1 MEGFGN
7 ISTKN
12 INELIKKIEQ
22 RIALITKNIDKNIDI
37 LNNKLSYCVSE
48 LARLKDEFENLKRDT
63 EIELERLENELEELD
78 EFVNHLYNECI
89 KVNFGSV
96 SGEKV
101 ASGIAPLKNWEQSGE
116 MNPIYAKYAELDE
129 SGRNIANYLNS
140 GYAASAW
147 IQDFID
153 SGYSS
158 ISATDISGEN
168 VTADNLSS
176 NSATLTS
183 VSSTNL
189 SSESAYV
196 TYLTALSASGESAL
210 YDNVSSTNVIAT
222 NLSSVDS
229 TITSLSGSSATI
241 TNITGESATIKNLTG
256 TSAEITNVSSNAL
269 TALTAE
275 GESSKYVDISGT
287 NVTADNLSS
296 NSATLT
302 SVSSKDISA
311 VNEYIT
317 NLYASSA
324 QGDSAKYVDISSTNV
339 TATNLTSTDANI
351 TNLTST
357 NINSTNLTALTAE
370 GNSAKYNEISS
381 TNLTA
386 FTASGNSAIFN
397 GISAQEISGNL
408 SGLAG
413 SATKLSSPRD
423 ISITGDEIG
432 WTVTFDGSQNTAAS
446 GQIKKVYWSALS
458 GNAVGSGSTDTS
470 GIMTPDQ
477 IQLEIDYKIS
487 QAVAGV
493 YQLKGNADWSA
504 LSAYPP
510 LSCKNGYV
518 YNIGDIPPESAV
530 DHNGNR
536 IFKGDNIVW
545 VSAYEDVNKW
555 DKLANTM
562 EMTGKLDTTA
572 FTSWSGVRFNE
583 TSANCALSAYSATTA
598 FEAQKLGTETSADII
613 TRASAGSAA
622 WDWVS
627 AHGDESITA
636 FTTAA
641 STNVDLV
648 ITSASGTSAGSE
660 YTLAASGYRT
670 NINPSTYLSA
680 SGANEYTSS
689 FGLTDTAET
698 HISEGHEASSWLDS
712 NAHNYISALNV
723 GEQHNASVTTASA
736 TDGSGTKYTINV
748 SGYKTIVNPDDTFLS
763 ANSADEYTS
772 SFGLTDTAKEY
783 ISAGYSAWSA
793 VSGLISGGTI
803 SADKIIGTTISA
815 SSFSADDATIDTI
828 SSTNITAVEISANN
842 YSGVSITSN
851 SANVSSLTSNY
862 ILTTNITA
870 SSALSGTN
878 ISSDNT
884 YVSSL
889 NVLSASGISANFT
902 SATINEITG
911 SSANLNYVSA
921 ITISSNE
928 YIGNSATISSI
939 SSDSISSNNL
949 TALTAQGN
957 SANYSTANISELT
970 SDSAFITNLT
980 ALSASGDSATFNG
993 ISAQEG
999 TISSLYANE
1008 ISANVFDVSAISSES
1023 AVISSFSA
1031 HNIDGDVAGF
1041 RDLTAAVVDVSEQL
1055 STPNLY
1061 ASSFIGDSATI
1072 TAITSDYAEIDEISS
1087 TFITALTA
1095 SGNSAIFSGISAQ
1108 VISGNLSGLAGSA
1121 TQLSTARI
1129 ISASG
1134 DATLSDISFA
1144 GSADVT
1150 GNIQIHSVNWSALD
1164 AGGNIVGSASTET
1177 SGIMPPSAINDLI
1190 NSKVDSGT
1198 SGKLDTTA
1206 FEDWSAARFDEED
1219 GLSARYALSAGSATI
1234 ASSAEYLGDQIS
1246 ADVITSATAGSAAYN
1261 WLTGNSNIQNI
1272 VSSIDTSA
1280 LHNVA
1285 LTAIRTTSDSG
1296 SNYTLKASGF
1306 KTTITTNDWVS
1317 GSTESDGYDL
1327 KYGLTNKTTD
1337 YLNEGHSAWSSV
1349 SSLINGDTISANI
1362 VKASDGFS
1370 GQNISGDNVSSTIDD
1385 LIGSA
1390 QSGQSAYNW
1399 IVTNSAKMGLSAY
1412 TTEQIINGIAW

>member
-48 LARLKDEFENLKRDT
+48 LSRLKDEFEHLKRDT

-89 KVNFGSV
+89 KVEFGSV

-116 MNPIYAKYAELDE
+116 MNPIYARYAEKDE

-168 VTADNLSS
+168 VTANNLSS

-210 YDNVSSTNVIAT
+210 YDNVSSTNVTAT

-241 TNITGESATIKNLTG
+241 TNITGESATITNLTG
-256 TSAEITNVSSNAL
+256 TSAEITNISSNAL

-287 NVTADNLSS
+287 NVTA
-296 NSATLT
+296 
-302 SVSSKDISA
+302 
-311 VNEYIT
+311 
-317 NLYASSA
+317 
-324 QGDSAKYVDISSTNV
+324 
-339 TATNLTSTDANI
+339 TNLTSTDANI

-357 NINSTNLTALTAE
+357 DISSTNLTALTTE
-370 GNSAKYNEISS
+370 GNSAKFNEISS

-386 FTASGNSAIFN
+386 LTASGNSAIFN
-397 GISAQEISGNL
+397 GISAHEISGNL

-413 SATKLSSPRD
+413 SATKLSSPRE

-458 GNAVGSGSTDTS
+458 GNAVGSGATDTS

-477 IQLEIDYKIS
+477 IQADIDFKIS

-493 YQLKGNADWSA
+493 YQLKGNASWETLTGDSDTHH
-504 LSAYPP
+504 
-510 LSCKNGYV
+510 NGYV
-518 YNIGDIPPESAV
+518 YNVTGDVPVTAQ
-530 DHNGNR
+530 DHSGNR
-536 IFKGDNIVW
+536 IIAGDNVVW
-545 VSAYEDVNKW
+545 IEAYSAENSWDV
-555 DKLANTM
+555 LANTT

-583 TSANCALSAYSATTA
+583 TSARWSELATSATTA

-636 FTTAA
+636 FTTAS

-689 FGLTDTAET
+689 FGLTDSAET
-698 HISEGHEASSWLDS
+698 YISEGHEASSWLDS

-723 GEQHNASVTTASA
+723 GEQHNASVTTASELN
-736 TDGSGTKYTINV
+736 GSGTKYTINV
-748 SGYKTIVNPDDTFLS
+748 SGYKTIVNPDNTFLS
-763 ANSADEYTS
+763 AKQDDEYTS
-772 SFGLTDTAKEY
+772 SFGLTDTAIEY

-803 SADKIIGTTISA
+803 SADTIIGTTISA
-815 SSFSADDATIDTI
+815 SSFSADDATVGTI
-828 SSTNITAVEISANN
+828 SSTHITAVEISANN

-851 SANVSSLTSNY
+851 SANVSSLTSND
-862 ILTTNITA
+862 ILTDNITA
-870 SSALSGTN
+870 SSAISKSISGTN

-889 NVLSASGISANFT
+889 NVLSANGISANFT
-902 SATINEITG
+902 SATINEIKG
-911 SSANLNYVSA
+911 SSANINYVSA

-939 SSDSISSNNL
+939 YADSASANNL

-957 SANYSTANISELT
+957 SANYSSANISELT

-1031 HNIDGDVAGF
+1031 HNIDGDFADFINLTGNNVNI
-1041 RDLTAAVVDVSEQL
+1041 DYLTATTLTATTFS
-1055 STPNLY
+1055 
-1061 ASSFIGDSATI
+1061 GDSASI
-1072 TAITSDYAEIDEISS
+1072 TAISSDYAEIDEISS
-1087 TFITALTA
+1087 TFITALSA

-1121 TQLSTARI
+1121 TQLSTPRI

-1134 DATLSDISFA
+1134 DATLSDISFD
-1144 GSADVT
+1144 GTTDVT

-1206 FEDWSAARFDEED
+1206 FTSWSADRFDET
-1219 GLSARYALSAGSATI
+1219 SARYALSAGSATI
-1234 ASSAEYLGDQIS
+1234 ATSAEYLGDQSS

-1306 KTTITTNDWVS
+1306 KTELTTNDWVS

>member
-48 LARLKDEFENLKRDT
+48 LTRLKDEFENLKRDT
-63 EIELERLENELEELD
+63 EIELERLENELEDLD

-116 MNPIYAKYAELDE
+116 MNPIYAKYAEKDE
-129 SGRNIANYLNS
+129 FGRNIANYLNS
-140 GYAASAW
+140 GHAASAW
-147 IQDFID
+147 IQGFID

-168 VTADNLSS
+168 VTANNLSS

-210 YDNVSSTNVIAT
+210 YNNVSSTNVIAT

-241 TNITGESATIKNLTG
+241 TNITGESATITNLTG

-275 GESSKYVDISGT
+275 GESAKYVYISGN
-287 NVTADNLSS
+287 NVTAN
-296 NSATLT
+296 
-302 SVSSKDISA
+302 
-311 VNEYIT
+311 
-317 NLYASSA
+317 
-324 QGDSAKYVDISSTNV
+324 
-339 TATNLTSTDANI
+339 NLTSTDANI

-357 NINSTNLTALTAE
+357 DINSTNLTALTAE

-386 FTASGNSAIFN
+386 LTASGNSAIFN

-413 SATKLSSPRD
+413 SATKLSTARE

-432 WTVTFDGSQNTAAS
+432 WSVKFDGSQNTAAS
-446 GQIKKVYWSALS
+446 GQIKKVYWSALDAG
-458 GNAVGSGSTDTS
+458 GNIVGSGATATT
-470 GIMTPDQ
+470 GIMHPKA
-477 IQLEIDYKIS
+477 INELIDSKVDI
-487 QAVAGV
+487 AVAGV
-493 YQLKGNADWSA
+493 YQLKGNANWSD

-518 YNIGDIPPESAV
+518 YNIGDVPPESAV

-536 IFKGDNIVW
+536 IFQGDNIVW

-572 FTSWSGVRFNE
+572 FEDWSSARFNG
-583 TSANCALSAYSATTA
+583 TSAKWSELATSATTA

-641 STNVDLV
+641 STNVDLL
-648 ITSASGTSAGSE
+648 ITSASGTSAGSK

-689 FGLTDTAET
+689 FGLTDSAET
-698 HISEGHEASSWLDS
+698 HISEGHAASSWLVS

-723 GEQHNASVTTASA
+723 GEQHNASVTTASELN
-736 TDGSGTKYTINV
+736 GSGTKYTINV

-763 ANSADEYTS
+763 ADSTDEYTS

-803 SADKIIGTTISA
+803 SADTIIGKTISA
-815 SSFSADDATIDTI
+815 SSFSALSGTI
-828 SSTNITAVEISANN
+828 SSISADIISANN
-842 YSGVSITSN
+842 ISSYIN
-851 SANVSSLTSNY
+851 SATIISADNVTAN
-862 ILTTNITA
+862 NI
-870 SSALSGTN
+870 SGTN
-878 ISSDNT
+878 IRSDNT

-911 SSANLNYVSA
+911 SSANINYVSA

-939 SSDSISSNNL
+939 SSNSASANNL

-980 ALSASGDSATFNG
+980 ALSASGDSATFND

-1008 ISANVFDVSAISSES
+1008 IYASAFDVSAISSES
-1023 AVISSFSA
+1023 AIISNLEVTSGA
-1031 HNIDGDVAGF
+1031 HFVGAHFDNLTGDDVSIVN
-1041 RDLTAAVVDVSEQL
+1041 LTAD
-1055 STPNLY
+1055 NLY
-1061 ASSFIGDSATI
+1061 ASSFSGNSATI
-1072 TAITSDYAEIDEISS
+1072 TAITSDYAEIDKISS
-1087 TFITALTA
+1087 TFITALSA

-1134 DATLSDISFA
+1134 DATLSDISFN

-1206 FEDWSAARFDEED
+1206 FKDWSAARFDEED
-1219 GLSARYALSAGSATI
+1219 GLSANWALSAGSATI
-1234 ASSAEYLGDQIS
+1234 ASSAEYLGDQSS

-1285 LTAIRTTSDSG
+1285 LTAIRTTNDSG

-1306 KTTITTNDWVS
+1306 KTELNTNDWVS
-1317 GSTESDGYDL
+1317 GYRESEGYDL
-1327 KYGLTNKTTD
+1327 IYGLTNKTTD

-1412 TTEQIINGIAW
+1412 TKEQIINGIAW

>member
-48 LARLKDEFENLKRDT
+48 LTRLKDEFENLKRDT
-63 EIELERLENELEELD
+63 EIELERLENELEDLD
-78 EFVNHLYNECI
+78 KFVNHLYNECI
-89 KVNFGSV
+89 KVEFGSV

-147 IQDFID
+147 IQGFID

-168 VTADNLSS
+168 VTANNLSS

-196 TYLTALSASGESAL
+196 TYLTALSAIGKSAL

-229 TITSLSGSSATI
+229 TITSLTGSSATI
-241 TNITGESATIKNLTG
+241 TNITGESATITNLTG

-275 GESSKYVDISGT
+275 GESSKYVDIS
-287 NVTADNLSS
+287 
-296 NSATLT
+296 
-302 SVSSKDISA
+302 
-311 VNEYIT
+311 
-317 NLYASSA
+317 
-324 QGDSAKYVDISSTNV
+324 STNV

-357 NINSTNLTALTAE
+357 NISSTNLTALTAE

-386 FTASGNSAIFN
+386 LTASGNSAIFN

-413 SATKLSSPRD
+413 SATKLSTARE

-432 WTVTFDGSQNTAAS
+432 WSVTFDGSQDTAAS
-446 GQIKKVYWSALS
+446 GQIKKVYWSALDAG
-458 GNAVGSGSTDTS
+458 GNIVGSGATATT
-470 GIMTPDQ
+470 GIMHPKA
-477 IQLEIDYKIS
+477 INELIDSKVDI
-487 QAVAGV
+487 AVAGV
-493 YQLKGNADWSA
+493 YQLKGNANWSD

-518 YNIGDIPPESAV
+518 YNIGDVPPESAV

-572 FTSWSGVRFNE
+572 FTSWSGERFTG
-583 TSANCALSAYSATTA
+583 TSAKWSELATSATTA

-641 STNVDLV
+641 STNVDLL

-680 SGANEYTSS
+680 SSANEYTSS

-698 HISEGHEASSWLDS
+698 HISQGHAASSWLDS

-803 SADKIIGTTISA
+803 TADTIIGTTISA
-815 SSFSADDATIDTI
+815 SSFSAEDATVDTI

-851 SANVSSLTSNY
+851 SANVSSLTSND

-889 NVLSASGISANFT
+889 NVLSASGISADFT
-902 SATINEITG
+902 SAIINKISG
-911 SSANLNYVSA
+911 SSANIDYVSA
-921 ITISSNE
+921 ITISSND

-939 SSDSISSNNL
+939 SSDSASANNL

-1008 ISANVFDVSAISSES
+1008 IYASAFDVSAISSES

-1055 STPNLY
+1055 STLNLY
-1061 ASSFIGDSATI
+1061 ASSFSGNSATI

-1087 TFITALTA
+1087 TFITALSA

-1134 DATLSDISFA
+1134 DATLSDILFN

-1150 GNIQIHSVNWSALD
+1150 GNIQIHSVNWSALN

-1177 SGIMPPSAINDLI
+1177 TGIMPPSAINDLI

-1206 FEDWSAARFDEED
+1206 FTAWSADRFDEED

-1234 ASSAEYLGDQIS
+1234 ASSAEYLGDQTS
-1246 ADVITSATAGSAAYN
+1246 ADVITSAIAGSAAYN

-1306 KTTITTNDWVS
+1306 KTTLNTNDWVS
-1317 GSTESDGYDL
+1317 GSTESEGYDL
-1327 KYGLTNKTTD
+1327 IYGLTNKTTD

-1412 TTEQIINGIAW
+1412 TKEQIINGIAW